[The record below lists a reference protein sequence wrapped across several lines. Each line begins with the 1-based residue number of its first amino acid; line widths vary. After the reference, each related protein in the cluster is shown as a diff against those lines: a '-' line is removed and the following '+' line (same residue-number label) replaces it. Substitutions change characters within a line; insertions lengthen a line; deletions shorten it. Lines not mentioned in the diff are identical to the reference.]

1 MSNQDYLAQLRKA
14 YLAGKSERMKAKF
27 MAKTPDQQEFTLKSW
42 EYRMRRAGR
51 FDKPALQILEMINKV
66 IVAVQ
71 KANKLADEDLAQIAN
86 KIDKLNDTLDQAKVR
101 IKENM
106 ISELERQQEEIQ
118 NQLNQL
124 RSN

>member
-51 FDKPALQILEMINKV
+51 FDKPALQILELINKV

-71 KANKLADEDLAQIAN
+71 KTNKMTEEDIEQINN
-86 KIDKLNDTLDQAKVR
+86 KVQKLHGTIEQAKER